1 MSSHPGSTLNSAIE
15 LAEYLRDIK
24 YQPEQVQD
32 FYPTPGTLSTTMF
45 YTGIDPR
52 TMKEV
57 YVPKSKGEKAMQRAL
72 LQYSAP
78 RNYDLVHAALVEA
91 GREDLIG
98 FGPKCLIKPK
108 DARGSLKSADAVFL
122 RLFPRSKRRFGSAVN
137 RVDKLGKAGIGKIPG
152 IAYLVHLAAF
162 RTIRIACRI
171 QRTIIL
177 PVYQIFR
184 AVQDNTAASCH
195 RHIKPSRR
203 DQNPVAFIFLI
214 IKYIRI
220 TPVQLFI

>member
-45 YTGIDPR
+45 YTGLDPR

-57 YVPKSKGEKAMQRAL
+57 YVPKSKREKAMQRAL

-98 FGPKCLIKPK
+98 FGPRCLIKPR
-108 DARGSLKSADAVFL
+108 DARGALNRQFDKNKNSSKSND
-122 RLFPRSKRRFGSAVN
+122 RNSKGKRGNKNSDRRNN
-137 RVDKLGKAGIGKIPG
+137 RNSNSKSKK
-152 IAYLVHLAAF
+152 
-162 RTIRIACRI
+162 RTKR
-171 QRTIIL
+171 
-177 PVYQIFR
+177 
-184 AVQDNTAASCH
+184 
-195 RHIKPSRR
+195 
-203 DQNPVAFIFLI
+203 
-214 IKYIRI
+214 
-220 TPVQLFI
+220 

>member
-1 MSSHPGSTLNSAIE
+1 MRNTERATPVPLAAVAVFCTVMRPGKIE
-15 LAEYLRDIK
+15 
-24 YQPEQVQD
+24 
-32 FYPTPGTLSTTMF
+32 T
-45 YTGIDPR
+45 
-52 TMKEV
+52 
-57 YVPKSKGEKAMQRAL
+57 
-72 LQYSAP
+72 AP
-78 RNYDLVHAALVEA
+78 VVILHGFSCIEAA
-91 GREDLIG
+91 
-98 FGPKCLIKPK
+98 
-108 DARGSLKSADAVFL
+108 SADAVFL

-177 PVYQIFR
+177 PVHQILR